1 MRKKTKISGTK
12 WKTLS
17 RKTILAHSKY
27 LAVEDHAIQLPGGRV
42 IHNWPWVIT
51 PDFVNV
57 VAVTKRGKF
66 LCFRQTK
73 YALDGLSL
81 SIVGGFIDRGENPM
95 QAARRELLEETG
107 YKSTDWV
114 NLGSYRVDPS
124 RGVAMANLFL
134 ARGVQCVAEPTCDD
148 IEEQEL
154 IELGRKQI
162 EAALDKGDFKVV
174 AWATAVALA
183 LRRLKD

>member
-1 MRKKTKISGTK
+1 MPSKTNK

-17 RKTILAHSKY
+17 RKTILDHSKY
-27 LAVEDHAIQLPGGRV
+27 LSVEDRTVQLPGGR
-42 IHNWPWVIT
+42 IIENWPWVTT

-57 VAVTKRGKF
+57 VAVTKVGKF

-73 YALDGLSL
+73 YALNGLSL
-81 SIVGGFIDRGENPM
+81 SIVGGFIDMGEKPM

-107 YKSTDWV
+107 CKSDDWL

-134 ARGVQCVAEPTCDD
+134 ARGVRKVAEPTCDD

-154 IELGRKQI
+154 IELDRKQI
-162 EAALDKGDFKVV
+162 EAALDKGEFKVV

-183 LRRLKD
+183 LRKLKG